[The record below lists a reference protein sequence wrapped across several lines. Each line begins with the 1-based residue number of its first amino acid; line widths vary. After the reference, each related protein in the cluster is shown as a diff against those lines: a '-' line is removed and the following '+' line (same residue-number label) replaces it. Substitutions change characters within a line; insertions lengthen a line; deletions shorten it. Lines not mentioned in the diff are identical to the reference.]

1 MKKKYKIILTF
12 VVPYLLG
19 LLNTTTSSWF
29 DFKYII
35 QNFIVALGY
44 VIPVL
49 VISFALAS
57 LTFLNKS
64 KNGKRGENFW
74 TGAMIISIGLTALIF
89 LGGNFSFI

>member
-1 MKKKYKIILTF
+1 MKKKYKIILSF
-12 VVPYLLG
+12 IVPYLAG
-19 LLNTTTSSWF
+19 LSKTNTSSWF
-29 DFKYII
+29 EFKSII

-74 TGAMIISIGLTALIF
+74 TGAMIISIGLTVLIF
-89 LGGNFSFI
+89 LVDNFSFI